1 MPEGSALWPES
12 VAELVVEGDL
22 ESVSAFWLTASNDL
36 LETRIR
42 SSSRFD
48 YVSPDEQALV
58 NKFTARTARYNEMMT
73 QSVRRLGLTLIK
85 VEPGESTDDLMLRCL
100 ERLFE

>member
-1 MPEGSALWPES
+1 MLESSALWPDS
-12 VAELVVEGDL
+12 VATSDL
-22 ESVSAFWLTASNDL
+22 EGVSAFWLTVSNDL

-48 YVSPDEQALV
+48 YASPDEQALV
-58 NKFTARTARYNEMMT
+58 NKFTARTVRYNEMMT

-85 VEPGESTDDLMLRCL
+85 VEPGESTDDLKLRCL